1 MCGIPSAANVAWRNI
16 PHCLNVHKEAA
27 HSQCGKRGGWFGRGE
42 KKKPEFSPPSKNKI
56 NRRQVEALG
65 TDRAARFNVEFR
77 EVLRRTR
84 IHTAL
89 GLQFSRIA
97 HICKEVDMLK
107 YSLREN
113 LLTPAPDD
121 YMAQAA
127 DVRSYTLDEIIDLMM
142 DKGTTLTRADVA
154 ATLQVYGE
162 VCSSLIKDGSAVN
175 TPLFN
180 TALTIAGVF
189 NGANDAFDKKRH
201 TVNLN
206 LTAGTLLRDAAAKV
220 KCEKT
225 EGASTDPY
233 ITEIADIVSGKVNE
247 GLTKGGVVQLT
258 GSRLKFDQKDAAQGI
273 FFVPETGEAVRAEVI
288 AENKPARLMAIIP
301 AGLKAGTYYIE
312 VRTKLSGGGKPLKVV
327 KVGRFAKPLTVTP

>member
-1 MCGIPSAANVAWRNI
+1 
-16 PHCLNVHKEAA
+16 
-27 HSQCGKRGGWFGRGE
+27 
-42 KKKPEFSPPSKNKI
+42 
-56 NRRQVEALG
+56 
-65 TDRAARFNVEFR
+65 
-77 EVLRRTR
+77 
-84 IHTAL
+84 
-89 GLQFSRIA
+89 
-97 HICKEVDMLK
+97 MLK

-142 DKGTTLTRADVA
+142 EKGTTLTRADVA

-162 VCSSLIKDGSAVN
+162 VVSAIIKDGSAVN
-175 TPLFN
+175 TPLMN
-180 TALTIAGVF
+180 TALSISGVF

-206 LTAGTLLRDAAAKV
+206 ITAGILLRSVLPKI

-233 ITEIADIVSGKVNE
+233 ITEVTDIVTGTVNTT
-247 GLTKGGVVQLT
+247 LTKGGVVQLT
-258 GSRLKFDQKDAAQGI
+258 GSRLKFDQKDTAQGI
-273 FFVPETGEAVRAEVI
+273 FFVPETGAPVRATVI

-301 AGLKAGTYYIE
+301 ADLAAGTYYIE
-312 VRTKLSGGGKPLKVV
+312 VRSKHSGGGKPLKAV
-327 KVGRFAKPLTVTP
+327 KAGRFAKPLTVVP